1 MFFDEN
7 IIELKI
13 KANSDKDIITKLA
26 RILTQRRIVKSDFLD
41 HVLEREKQFPTG
53 LAIKDG
59 LGIAIPH
66 TDSAY
71 VNKSQIAV
79 ATLEKPVTF
88 KDMVDSNKKVKVSV
102 VFMIAMSQP
111 HEQADLLSN
120 LINMCQRPEAVE
132 NLINSNSKEAVEK
145 TLREYHLD

>member
-7 IIELKI
+7 IIELKV
-13 KANSDKDIITKLA
+13 KVDSDKDIITKLA
-26 RILTQRRIVKSDFLD
+26 RILTQKRIVKSDFLE

-53 LAIKDG
+53 LAIKNG

-66 TDSAY
+66 TDSVY

-79 ATLEKPVTF
+79 ATLEKPITF
-88 KDMVDSNKKVKVSV
+88 KDMVDSNKRVKVNV

-120 LINMCQRPEAVE
+120 LINMCQRSEAIE
-132 NLINSNSKEAVEK
+132 DLINADSKETVEK

>member
-7 IIELKI
+7 VIELKV
-13 KANSDKDIITKLA
+13 KAENNKDIITKLA
-26 RILTQRRIVKSDFLD
+26 KILTQNKIVKSNFLD
-41 HVLEREKQFPTG
+41 HVLNREKQFPTG

-79 ATLEKPVTF
+79 ATLEKPIMF
-88 KDMVDSNKKVKVSV
+88 NDMVDSNKKVKVNV

-120 LINMCQRPEAVE
+120 LINMCQQPKAVE
-132 NLINSNSKEAVEK
+132 KLINANNKKAVEK